1 MISIVKI
8 SVGINDIGLH
18 TPMAPASERREES
31 RTSLTSKTQHQVE
44 RGVWLDVVVGERLA
58 VLELLAGEDQA
69 LLVRRNALL
78 VMDLFLDNRDGVVVL
93 DIEIYRLT
101 SEGLDKELHHDERVF
116 RERERERERLGW
128 VGLDW
133 VWRRAERQNSE
144 AATRRMR
151 LRSGLEARRS

>member
-1 MISIVKI
+1 
-8 SVGINDIGLH
+8 
-18 TPMAPASERREES
+18 MAPASERREES

-116 RERERERERLGW
+116 REREREIGLGW
-128 VGLDW
+128 VGLD
-133 VWRRAERQNSE
+133 VAESGE
-144 AATRRMR
+144 AEQRG
-151 LRSGLEARRS
+151 SNEANGG